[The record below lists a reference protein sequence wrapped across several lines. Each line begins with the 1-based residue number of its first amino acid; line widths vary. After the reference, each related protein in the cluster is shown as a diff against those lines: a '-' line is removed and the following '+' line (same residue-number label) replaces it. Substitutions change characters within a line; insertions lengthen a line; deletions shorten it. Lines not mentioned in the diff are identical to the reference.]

1 MAEQYILLN
10 DIIDNHELRMDN
22 LKKYYPFFK
31 LQEMDFAKYKDG
43 RYNDLDMGYITL
55 ASLRFFIDE
64 NNFNER
70 RVDYGAYRNFISE
83 LLIRDFSLKV
93 STEELDELVTFI
105 FDRLKNDGKPF
116 YFKHYDP
123 KSKTHKVSRIK
134 LIESEI
140 EGGIIYYRIT
150 AEGVEFYLDTKEV
163 KDESKISIEQLL
175 LEKMIHANNFR
186 GGIDVVRR
194 INGEVSRMAL
204 KKQEVIKVLE
214 SDVYEG
220 AEAYD
225 RYIKSVAKWFDEE
238 ERLFMKN
245 RDLIETALNKAEGSA
260 DSAEDR
266 EKYYTVLKEIYELEN
281 ELKKTIERHAK
292 LIAETVELSKI
303 TDDYIKRAKLK
314 RLRPVFDF
322 EEQLDVIEESDD
334 ARKLLHILNPLF
346 DINIKKTFD
355 FVSVDR
361 LLSVRPDSKAL
372 REKKEEVAEE
382 SDYICPDDIEEER
395 ISDNYHLFMVELME
409 QIKKKHDITLTELN
423 PILEVRFGEDILA
436 NADYYSFLVHLAGR
450 RDYSVEGVLSKQDTF
465 LDGIIYS
472 TLTQEERERYGK
484 LKFKVESLEEEIEP
498 HKGFKVNNLS
508 FNRTDI

>member
-1 MAEQYILLN
+1 MGFIPITRGRIKMAEQYILLN

-22 LKKYYPFFK
+22 LKKYYPFFR
-31 LQEMDFAKYKDG
+31 LQDMDFSKFKDG
-43 RYNDLDMGYITL
+43 KYAELDMGYITL

-70 RVDYGAYRNFISE
+70 RVDYGAYKNFMGE
-83 LLIRDFSLKV
+83 LLIRDFSLKIP
-93 STEELDELVTFI
+93 TEELDELVTYI

-123 KSKTHKVSRIK
+123 KLKTHK
-134 LIESEI
+134 
-140 EGGIIYYRIT
+140 
-150 AEGVEFYLDTKEV
+150 KEV
-163 KDESKISIEQLL
+163 KDESRISIEQLL
-175 LEKMIHANNFR
+175 LEKMIHANNFK

-194 INGEVSRMAL
+194 INGEVSRMTL

-238 ERLFMKN
+238 EKLFMKN
-245 RDLIETALNKAEGSA
+245 RDLIETALNKAEGSK
-260 DSAEDR
+260 DSEGDR

-281 ELKKTIERHAK
+281 ELKKTIERHAR
-292 LIAETVELSKI
+292 LIAETVELSRI

-322 EEQLDVIEESDD
+322 ENQLDVIEESDD
-334 ARKLLHILNPLF
+334 ARKLEHILFPLF

-355 FVSVDR
+355 FISVDR
-361 LLSVRPDSKAL
+361 LLSVKPDSDAL
-372 REKKEEVAEE
+372 REKKEDMVENT
-382 SDYICPDDIEEER
+382 DYICPDDVEEER
-395 ISDNYHLFMVELME
+395 ISDNYHLIMVELME
-409 QIKKKHDITLTELN
+409 QIKKKHDITLAELN
-423 PILEVRFGEDILA
+423 PILEVRFGSDILA
-436 NADYYSFLVHLAGR
+436 NADYYSFLVNLAGR
-450 RDYSVEGVLSKQDTF
+450 SNYSVEDLMLKQDTF
-465 LDGIIYS
+465 LDGIVYS

-484 LKFKVESLEEEIEP
+484 LKFKVTSLDEEIEP

-508 FNRTDI
+508 FSRTDI